1 MLNYWFYAVHAPY
14 HVLQKYVDK
23 FKFKESEPDRDNAA
37 NAAFIFLVD
46 EAIGKVVEKL
56 KEKGLYENT
65 LIVFSSDNGGQLM
78 CTDNSPLKGQKGN
91 VYEGGIRVPTFF
103 NWPGKIKEG
112 SVNNS
117 VISCVDLLPIF
128 AQIAGVT
135 LAESQK
141 IDSEGLLP
149 LLLKNKG
156 LKRKAIFWHL
166 PASNGRNGVNSNL
179 WQLSISVIRK
189 GNWKLIQNLET
200 DSLQLYNIR
209 QDIGETNNLAYVN
222 KGLTNNLLL
231 DLKIWQETIKA
242 PIPNDL
248 NPKFNPTS
256 RNWIP
261 GMVNKRIN
269 GEAEKRT
276 EIRDLNED

>member
-1 MLNYWFYAVHAPY
+1 M
-14 HVLQKYVDK
+14 
-23 FKFKESEPDRDNAA
+23 
-37 NAAFIFLVD
+37 
-46 EAIGKVVEKL
+46 
-56 KEKGLYENT
+56 
-65 LIVFSSDNGGQLM
+65 
-78 CTDNSPLKGQKGN
+78 
-91 VYEGGIRVPTFF
+91 
-103 NWPGKIKEG
+103 
-112 SVNNS
+112 
-117 VISCVDLLPIF
+117 ISCVDLLPTF

-141 IDSEGLLP
+141 IDGEGLLP

-179 WQLSISVIRK
+179 WQPPISVIRK

-209 QDIGETNNLAYVN
+209 QDIGETKNLAYVN
-222 KGLTNNLLL
+222 KRLTNNLLL

-242 PIPNDL
+242 PIPNEL